1 MEERSLG
8 DNCGLVGYLSVAA
21 CTVGLL
27 TEFLVCEFSQSL
39 FQPELESEK
48 QQNWFNAPG
57 KSDQL
62 IVKPITAHD
71 CYDNKRG

>member
-1 MEERSLG
+1 M
-8 DNCGLVGYLSVAA
+8 AA
-21 CTVGLL
+21 CTAGLL
-27 TEFLVCEFSQSL
+27 SKFLACGLFSSR
-39 FQPELESEK
+39 ELESEK